1 MVSIAAQV
9 SAGSLP
15 SATERGCGG
24 DGTSMAEPTLPAGSL
39 CLSPDSTSLCRGV
52 ELLLHNGSAQLHDV
66 HYVADVIR
74 RIGLYRD
81 PRGVRFYG
89 VESEHQSVIRQ
100 PGALPD
106 WQNSKTHGTS
116 SGAYENYEGIWQEPV
131 QLASALVHLARIAP
145 LGGHISYLDLGVW
158 TGWSTCFVAAYL
170 MRISAANFSGVA
182 VDVTDARIAAS
193 TKRLMRHLNTR
204 YLDRRELPQLLQPAG
219 QPGRVFD
226 VCLLDALHEFDG
238 VYEDYAQLAPHCKS
252 ILFHDIVQFDSF
264 KQQGGG
270 VPRFWS
276 MLVRQAGRRRT
287 VDFVNQPGVFPTVMG
302 LGLLL
307 PNDFGTAEISAEQ
320 MRWVQAN
327 QLSQGRR
334 KRRASGG
341 RRRTA
346 GRGPSQR
353 EKW

>member
-1 MVSIAAQV
+1 MYLSIRRV
-9 SAGSLP
+9 VRWKCP
-15 SATERGCGG
+15 PIG
-24 DGTSMAEPTLPAGSL
+24 DGSAATATSMAEPTLPAGSL

-52 ELLLHNGSAQLHDV
+52 KLLLHNDSAQLHDV

-89 VESEHQSVIRQ
+89 VESKHQSVIRQ